1 MNTRMIVTE
10 SQRRNAYEQALG
22 NFARTIRP
30 AAPAAAPQVSA
41 GDPAQPLNHPPRAM
55 KHAFLAML
63 HARSNS
69 GVVQIRDVARVFDE
83 LTMDQKR
90 AAR

>member
-1 MNTRMIVTE
+1 MNARVIVTE
-10 SQRRNAYEQALG
+10 TQRRNAYEQALG

-30 AAPAAAPQVSA
+30 TAPVAAQPVTE
-41 GDPAQPLNHPPRAM
+41 PAQPLNHPPRAM

-69 GVVQIRDVARVFDE
+69 GAVQIRDVARVFDE
-83 LTMDQKR
+83 LTMDQRR